1 MHIVD
6 GVLSPPVLAVGA
18 AVAVAGTVYG
28 LRQLEDN
35 KIPQAAVLA
44 ACFFVASL
52 VHIPVGP
59 SSVHL
64 IFNGLLGLL
73 LGWSAFPVVA
83 VGLVLQG
90 VFLGFGGIMVL
101 GVNLVNIALPA
112 VLIHLLLSP
121 KVDKYPGSVV
131 GFMAGFGSVVLTS
144 VLVAL
149 SLTFSGE
156 VFWNSAVLVLTSH
169 LPVALLEGLICAYS
183 FSLIKK
189 VRPEVVFNMNKA
201 VGQRSEG

>member
-6 GVLSPPVLAVGA
+6 GVLSTPVLAIGA
-18 AVAVAGTVYG
+18 ATAVAGTVYG
-28 LRQLEDN
+28 LRQLDDS

-52 VHIPVGP
+52 IHIPVGP

-112 VLIHLLLSP
+112 VLVHLFLSS
-121 KVDKYPGSVV
+121 KVHKYSGSAV

-149 SLTFSGE
+149 SLTLSGE
-156 VFWNSAVLVLTSH
+156 VFWNSAALVLTSH
-169 LPVALLEGLICAYS
+169 LPVALLEGFVCAYS

-189 VRPEVVFNMNKA
+189 VRPEIVCNMNKT
-201 VGQRSEG
+201 VEPGSEG

>member
-6 GVLSPPVLAVGA
+6 GVLSIPVLAIGA
-18 AVAVAGTVYG
+18 VVSVVGTVYG
-28 LRQLEDN
+28 LRQLDDN

-90 VFLGFGGIMVL
+90 VFLGFGGIIVL

-121 KVDKYPGSVV
+121 HIHKYSGSVI
-131 GFMAGFGSVVLTS
+131 GFMAGFGAVVLTS

-149 SLTFSGE
+149 SLTFSGD
-156 VFWNSAVLVLTSH
+156 VFWNSAALVLTSH
-169 LPVALLEGLICAYS
+169 LPVALLEGFICAYS
-183 FSLIKK
+183 FSLVKK
-189 VRPEVVFNMNKA
+189 VRPEIVYNMNKA
-201 VGQRSEG
+201 AEPGSEG